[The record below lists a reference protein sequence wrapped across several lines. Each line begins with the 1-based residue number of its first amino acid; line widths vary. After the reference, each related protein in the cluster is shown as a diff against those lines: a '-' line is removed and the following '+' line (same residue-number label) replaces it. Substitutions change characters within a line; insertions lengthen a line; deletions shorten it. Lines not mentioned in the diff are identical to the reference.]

1 MNLAIF
7 ATIVSIFATLPQ
19 LYYTIRTGVLRDFHP
34 VTLGSNILG
43 NLLLVGHGL
52 QQKDVGV
59 MLLGGWFTLYNGVL
73 FSFLSSV

>member
-34 VTLGSNILG
+34 VTLGSNVLG

-52 QQKDVGV
+52 QQNDVGV
-59 MLLGGWFTLYNGVL
+59 MLLGGWFTIYNAILYVYL
-73 FSFLSSV
+73 AA